1 MQIFTPPMPS
11 TSQASV
17 PDVNDFNLAYKDDE
31 DDLVL
36 ITADSDVMDAVKVA
50 RHQNRDRVLLVLQG
64 GKSWDEAVARDG
76 SYGKSATSS
85 AATAENRRRQRE
97 LAEQQMRSVQKEEN
111 SRPEKQDDDLI
122 FGFLPKDLAL
132 PAAIGFLG
140 VAVIAAV
147 SITRFGGRP

>member
-1 MQIFTPPMPS
+1 
-11 TSQASV
+11 
-17 PDVNDFNLAYKDDE
+17 
-31 DDLVL
+31 
-36 ITADSDVMDAVKVA
+36 
-50 RHQNRDRVLLVLQG
+50 
-64 GKSWDEAVARDG
+64 
-76 SYGKSATSS
+76 
-85 AATAENRRRQRE
+85 
-97 LAEQQMRSVQKEEN
+97 MRSVQKEEN